1 MHVGYIRRANAYIK
15 LKNFKRAVED
25 FEKAKSIDPSFP
37 GIESYLKDINI
48 KVANLENEL
57 N

>member
-37 GIESYLKDINI
+37 GIESYLKDISMV
-48 KVANLENEL
+48 KH
-57 N
+57 